1 MHDKNVILYTTKTI
15 RAIEGWHLSY
25 LENKEDNVL
34 GRKTAKMLGLVLAGS
49 MVISMTSPV
58 ADAAAKMSLS
68 KKKITITQ
76 GEKVTLKVKKAAKK
90 VKWSV
95 TKGKKVIK
103 LSKKKKA
110 SVVITG
116 KKAGKAVVTAKAGKK
131 KLTCKVTVKAANKDV
146 QPTQAPSTQTPS
158 TQAPSTQAPAI
169 KAPAT
174 QAPATN
180 TPASSPVTTAP
191 TVSEAP
197 VVSEAP
203 TTAPSESPKA
213 NEPVKNIVIDMS
225 KVSAKTFT
233 SSPAA
238 LDFSSQIE
246 SRFDLSYFK
255 EVKVGY
261 TLEIDEEADIAT
273 ITGGKIAVAST
284 TDDLDGYSN
293 GIAFSYNLSSTD
305 ETSTTIDLSGD
316 KVSGSAVGL
325 NVQPMDSANN
335 YGWPAAL
342 KSITITSIEFVAK
355 EGAVYTEGGVKP
367 TPAPTVA
374 PEFESSEFHYDGLD
388 QAWIDANIDPSKPVV
403 AISFDDGPGGYSKF
417 VDYGMQIQNSL
428 KEYGAHAT
436 FFYIGA
442 HIEHDEDSRNEV
454 ISAKEAG
461 FEVANHSYDSNGLDK
476 EDADIIKE
484 KIQKTDALL
493 KELTGYNNFLFRAPN
508 VAYSDTMF
516 AVIEKPFID
525 VSVWSNDYVNSTTK
539 EDLVENVTKNLKD
552 GDIINMHSVHEKT
565 AQAVPEI
572 LKYCKDNGIQVVGV
586 SELFAIKGKA
596 LMTGKKYNNAY

>member
-1 MHDKNVILYTTKTI
+1 M
-15 RAIEGWHLSY
+15 
-25 LENKEDNVL
+25 

-131 KLTCKVTVKAANKDV
+131 KLTCKVTVKAANTDV
-146 QPTQAPSTQTPS
+146 QPTQAPAT
-158 TQAPSTQAPAI
+158 

-261 TLEIDEEADIAT
+261 TLEINEEADIAT

-284 TDDLDGYSN
+284 ADDLDGYSD

-367 TPAPTVA
+367 TPAPTVT

-388 QAWIDANIDPSKPVV
+388 RAWIDANIDPSKPVV

-461 FEVANHSYDSNGLDK
+461 FEVANHSYDSNGLNK

>member
-1 MHDKNVILYTTKTI
+1 
-15 RAIEGWHLSY
+15 
-25 LENKEDNVL
+25 
-34 GRKTAKMLGLVLAGS
+34 MLGLVLAGS

-76 GEKVTLKVKKAAKK
+76 GEKVTLKVKKATKK

-131 KLTCKVTVKAANKDV
+131 KLTCKVTVKAANTDV
-146 QPTQAPSTQTPS
+146 QPTQAPATTAPTATPWE
-158 TQAPSTQAPAI
+158 
-169 KAPAT
+169 T
-174 QAPATN
+174 QAPATQP
-180 TPASSPVTTAP
+180 PATTAP
-191 TVSEAP
+191 TSTP
-197 VVSEAP
+197 VVREAP
-203 TTAPSESPKA
+203 TATPSESPKA

-261 TLEIDEEADIAT
+261 TLEINEEADIAT

-284 TDDLDGYSN
+284 TDDLNGYSD

-374 PEFESSEFHYDGLD
+374 PEFESSEFHYDGLNR
-388 QAWIDANIDPSKPVV
+388 AWIDANIDPSKPVV
-403 AISFDDGPGGYSKF
+403 ALSFDDGPGGYSKF

-461 FEVANHSYDSNGLDK
+461 FEVANHSYDSNGLNK

-539 EDLVENVTKNLKD
+539 EDLVENVTKDLKD

>member
-1 MHDKNVILYTTKTI
+1 M
-15 RAIEGWHLSY
+15 
-25 LENKEDNVL
+25 

-76 GEKVTLKVKKAAKK
+76 GEKVTLKVKKATKK

-131 KLTCKVTVKAANKDV
+131 KLTCKVTVKAANTDV
-146 QPTQAPSTQTPS
+146 QPTQAPATTAPTATPWE
-158 TQAPSTQAPAI
+158 
-169 KAPAT
+169 T
-174 QAPATN
+174 QAPATQP
-180 TPASSPVTTAP
+180 PATTAP
-191 TVSEAP
+191 TSTP

-203 TTAPSESPKA
+203 TATPSEAPTATPSESPKA

-261 TLEIDEEADIAT
+261 TLEINEEADIAT

-284 TDDLDGYSN
+284 TDDLNGYSD

-374 PEFESSEFHYDGLD
+374 PEFESSEFHYDGLNR
-388 QAWIDANIDPSKPVV
+388 AWIDANIDPSKPVV

-442 HIEHDEDSRNEV
+442 HIKHDEDSRNEV

-461 FEVANHSYDSNGLDK
+461 FEVANHSYDSNGLNK
-476 EDADIIKE
+476 EDADTIKE

-525 VSVWSNDYVNSTTK
+525 VSVWSKDYVNTTTK

-596 LMTGKKYNNAY
+596 LMTGEKYNNAY

>member
-1 MHDKNVILYTTKTI
+1 M
-15 RAIEGWHLSY
+15 
-25 LENKEDNVL
+25 

-76 GEKVTLKVKKAAKK
+76 GEKVTLKVKKATKK

-116 KKAGKAVVTAKAGKK
+116 KKAGKAVVTAKA
-131 KLTCKVTVKAANKDV
+131 ANTDV
-146 QPTQAPSTQTPS
+146 QPTQAP
-158 TQAPSTQAPAI
+158 ATQAPAT

-191 TVSEAP
+191 TVSETP

-261 TLEIDEEADIAT
+261 TLEINEEADIAT

-284 TDDLDGYSN
+284 TDDLNGYSD

-374 PEFESSEFHYDGLD
+374 PEFESSEFHYDGLNR
-388 QAWIDANIDPSKPVV
+388 AWIDANIDPSKPVV
-403 AISFDDGPGGYSKF
+403 ALSFDDGPGGYSKF

-461 FEVANHSYDSNGLDK
+461 FEVANHSYDSNGLNK

-539 EDLVENVTKNLKD
+539 EDLVENVTKDLKD

>member
-1 MHDKNVILYTTKTI
+1 M
-15 RAIEGWHLSY
+15 
-25 LENKEDNVL
+25 

-49 MVISMTSPV
+49 MVIGMTSPV

-146 QPTQAPSTQTPS
+146 QPTQEPA
-158 TQAPSTQAPAI
+158 TQAPSTQAPAT

-180 TPASSPVTTAP
+180 TPASSPATTAP

-203 TTAPSESPKA
+203 TPAPSESPKA

-261 TLEIDEEADIAT
+261 TLEINEEADIAT

-284 TDDLDGYSN
+284 ADDLDGYSN

-316 KVSGSAVGL
+316 KVSGSAAGL

-388 QAWIDANIDPSKPVV
+388 QAWINANIDPSKPVV

-442 HIEHDEDSRNEV
+442 HIEHDEESRNEV

-461 FEVANHSYDSNGLDK
+461 FEVANHSYDSNGLNK

>member
-1 MHDKNVILYTTKTI
+1 M
-15 RAIEGWHLSY
+15 
-25 LENKEDNVL
+25 

-76 GEKVTLKVKKAAKK
+76 GEKVTLKVKKATKK

-131 KLTCKVTVKAANKDV
+131 KLTCKVTVKAANTDV
-146 QPTQAPSTQTPS
+146 QPTQAP
-158 TQAPSTQAPAI
+158 ATQAPAT

-191 TVSEAP
+191 TVSETP
-197 VVSEAP
+197 VVSE
-203 TTAPSESPKA
+203 APSESPKA

-261 TLEIDEEADIAT
+261 TLEINEEADIAT

-284 TDDLDGYSN
+284 TDDLNGYSD

-305 ETSTTIDLSGD
+305 ETSTTIDLSGG

-367 TPAPTVA
+367 TPESTVA

-442 HIEHDEDSRNEV
+442 HIKHDEDSRNEV

-461 FEVANHSYDSNGLDK
+461 FEVANHSYDSNGLNK
-476 EDADIIKE
+476 EDADTIKE

-525 VSVWSNDYVNSTTK
+525 VSVWSNDYVNRTTK

-596 LMTGKKYNNAY
+596 LMTGEKYNNAY

>member
-1 MHDKNVILYTTKTI
+1 M
-15 RAIEGWHLSY
+15 
-25 LENKEDNVL
+25 

-76 GEKVTLKVKKAAKK
+76 GEKVTLKVKKATKK

-131 KLTCKVTVKAANKDV
+131 KLTCKVTVKAANTDV
-146 QPTQAPSTQTPS
+146 QPTQAP
-158 TQAPSTQAPAI
+158 ATQAPATQAPATQAPAT

-180 TPASSPVTTAP
+180 TPASSPVTT
-191 TVSEAP
+191 
-197 VVSEAP
+197 AP

-261 TLEIDEEADIAT
+261 TLEINEEADIAT

-284 TDDLDGYSN
+284 ADDLDGYSD

-374 PEFESSEFHYDGLD
+374 PEFESSEFHYDGLNR
-388 QAWIDANIDPSKPVV
+388 AWIDANIDPSKPVV

-461 FEVANHSYDSNGLDK
+461 FEVANHSYDSNGLNK

>member
-1 MHDKNVILYTTKTI
+1 MALILFK
-15 RAIEGWHLSY
+15 
-25 LENKEDNVL
+25 NKEDNVL

-49 MVISMTSPV
+49 MVIGMTSPV

-146 QPTQAPSTQTPS
+146 QPTQEPA
-158 TQAPSTQAPAI
+158 TQAPSTQAPAT

-180 TPASSPVTTAP
+180 TPASSPATTAP

-203 TTAPSESPKA
+203 TPAPSESPKA

-261 TLEIDEEADIAT
+261 TLEINEEADIAT

-284 TDDLDGYSN
+284 ADDLDGYSN

-374 PEFESSEFHYDGLD
+374 PEFESSEFHYDGLN
-388 QAWIDANIDPSKPVV
+388 QAWINANIDPSKPVV

-461 FEVANHSYDSNGLDK
+461 FEVANHSYDSNGLNK

>member
-1 MHDKNVILYTTKTI
+1 
-15 RAIEGWHLSY
+15 
-25 LENKEDNVL
+25 
-34 GRKTAKMLGLVLAGS
+34 MLGLVLAGS

-76 GEKVTLKVKKAAKK
+76 GEKVTLKVKKATKK

-146 QPTQAPSTQTPS
+146 QPTQEPATTAPTATPWE
-158 TQAPSTQAPAI
+158 
-169 KAPAT
+169 T
-174 QAPATN
+174 QAPATQP
-180 TPASSPVTTAP
+180 PATTAP
-191 TVSEAP
+191 TSTP

-203 TTAPSESPKA
+203 TATPSESPKA

-238 LDFSSQIE
+238 IDFSSQIE

-261 TLEIDEEADIAT
+261 TLEINEEADIAT

-284 TDDLDGYSN
+284 TDDLNGYSD

-374 PEFESSEFHYDGLD
+374 PEF
-388 QAWIDANIDPSKPVV
+388 
-403 AISFDDGPGGYSKF
+403 
-417 VDYGMQIQNSL
+417 
-428 KEYGAHAT
+428 
-436 FFYIGA
+436 
-442 HIEHDEDSRNEV
+442 
-454 ISAKEAG
+454 
-461 FEVANHSYDSNGLDK
+461 
-476 EDADIIKE
+476 
-484 KIQKTDALL
+484 
-493 KELTGYNNFLFRAPN
+493 
-508 VAYSDTMF
+508 
-516 AVIEKPFID
+516 
-525 VSVWSNDYVNSTTK
+525 
-539 EDLVENVTKNLKD
+539 
-552 GDIINMHSVHEKT
+552 
-565 AQAVPEI
+565 
-572 LKYCKDNGIQVVGV
+572 
-586 SELFAIKGKA
+586 
-596 LMTGKKYNNAY
+596 

>member
-1 MHDKNVILYTTKTI
+1 M
-15 RAIEGWHLSY
+15 
-25 LENKEDNVL
+25 

-76 GEKVTLKVKKAAKK
+76 GEKVTLKVKKATKK

-131 KLTCKVTVKAANKDV
+131 KLTCKVTVKAANTDV
-146 QPTQAPSTQTPS
+146 QPTQAPATTAPTATPWE
-158 TQAPSTQAPAI
+158 
-169 KAPAT
+169 T
-174 QAPATN
+174 QAPATQP
-180 TPASSPVTTAP
+180 PATTAP
-191 TVSEAP
+191 TSTP

-203 TTAPSESPKA
+203 TATPSESPKA

-261 TLEIDEEADIAT
+261 TLEINEEADIAT

-284 TDDLDGYSN
+284 TDDLNGYSD

-374 PEFESSEFHYDGLD
+374 PEFESSEFHYDGLNR
-388 QAWIDANIDPSKPVV
+388 AWIDANIDPSKPVV
-403 AISFDDGPGGYSKF
+403 ALSFDDGPGGYSKF
-417 VDYGMQIQNSL
+417 VDYGMQIQKAL
-428 KEYGAHAT
+428 TAAGAHAT

-442 HIEHDEDSRNEV
+442 HIKHDEESRNEV
-454 ISAKEAG
+454 LAAKEAG
-461 FEVANHSYDSNGLDK
+461 FEVANHSYDSNGLNSVGP
-476 EDADIIKE
+476 EVIKE
-484 KIQKTDALL
+484 KIAKTDELL
-493 KELTGYNNFLFRAPN
+493 SEITGYKHFLFRAPN
-508 VAYSDTMF
+508 VAYSQAMY

-525 VSVWSNDYVNSTTK
+525 VSIWSQDYQNSTTK
-539 EDLVENVTKNLKD
+539 DNLVNNVINNLKD
-552 GDIINMHSVHEKT
+552 GGIINMHSVHEKT

-572 LKYCKDNGIQVVGV
+572 LEQCKDKGYQVVSV
-586 SELFAIKGKA
+586 SELFAIKGKK
-596 LMTGKKYNNAY
+596 LMTGVKYNNAE

>member
-1 MHDKNVILYTTKTI
+1 M
-15 RAIEGWHLSY
+15 
-25 LENKEDNVL
+25 

-49 MVISMTSPV
+49 MVIGMTSPV

-146 QPTQAPSTQTPS
+146 QPTQEPA
-158 TQAPSTQAPAI
+158 TQAPSTQAPAT

-180 TPASSPVTTAP
+180 TPASSPATTAP

-203 TTAPSESPKA
+203 TPAPSESPKA

-261 TLEIDEEADIAT
+261 TLEINEEADIAT

-284 TDDLDGYSN
+284 ADDLDGYSN

-388 QAWIDANIDPSKPVV
+388 QAWINANIDPSKPVV

-461 FEVANHSYDSNGLDK
+461 FEVANHSYDSNGLNK

>member
-1 MHDKNVILYTTKTI
+1 
-15 RAIEGWHLSY
+15 
-25 LENKEDNVL
+25 
-34 GRKTAKMLGLVLAGS
+34 MLGLVLAGS

-76 GEKVTLKVKKAAKK
+76 GEKVTLKVKKATKK

-131 KLTCKVTVKAANKDV
+131 KLTCKVTVKAANTDV
-146 QPTQAPSTQTPS
+146 QPTQ
-158 TQAPSTQAPAI
+158 
-169 KAPAT
+169 APAT

-191 TVSEAP
+191 TVSETP

-261 TLEIDEEADIAT
+261 TLEINEEADIAT

-284 TDDLDGYSN
+284 TDDLNGYSD

-374 PEFESSEFHYDGLD
+374 PEFESSEFHYDGLNR
-388 QAWIDANIDPSKPVV
+388 AWIDANIDPSKPVV

-461 FEVANHSYDSNGLDK
+461 FEVANHSYDSNGLNK

>member
-1 MHDKNVILYTTKTI
+1 
-15 RAIEGWHLSY
+15 
-25 LENKEDNVL
+25 
-34 GRKTAKMLGLVLAGS
+34 MLGLVLAGS

-76 GEKVTLKVKKAAKK
+76 GEKVTLKVKKATKK

-131 KLTCKVTVKAANKDV
+131 KLTCKVTVKAANTDV
-146 QPTQAPSTQTPS
+146 QPTQAPATTAPTATPWE
-158 TQAPSTQAPAI
+158 
-169 KAPAT
+169 T
-174 QAPATN
+174 QAPATQP
-180 TPASSPVTTAP
+180 PATTAP
-191 TVSEAP
+191 TSTP

-203 TTAPSESPKA
+203 TATPSEAPTATPSESPKA

-261 TLEIDEEADIAT
+261 TLEINEEADIAT

-284 TDDLDGYSN
+284 ADDLDGYSN

-374 PEFESSEFHYDGLD
+374 PEFESSEFHYDGLNR
-388 QAWIDANIDPSKPVV
+388 AWIDANIDPSKPVV

-461 FEVANHSYDSNGLDK
+461 FEVANHSYDSNGLNK

-484 KIQKTDALL
+484 KIQKTYALL

>member
-1 MHDKNVILYTTKTI
+1 M
-15 RAIEGWHLSY
+15 
-25 LENKEDNVL
+25 

-76 GEKVTLKVKKAAKK
+76 GEKVTLKVKKATKK

-131 KLTCKVTVKAANKDV
+131 KLTCKVKVKAANTDV
-146 QPTQAPSTQTPS
+146 QPTQAP
-158 TQAPSTQAPAI
+158 ATQAPAT

-191 TVSEAP
+191 TVSETP

-261 TLEIDEEADIAT
+261 TLEINEEADIAT

-284 TDDLDGYSN
+284 ADDLNGYSD

-367 TPAPTVA
+367 TPESTVA

-388 QAWIDANIDPSKPVV
+388 QAWIDANLDPSKPVV

-461 FEVANHSYDSNGLDK
+461 FEVANHSYDSTGLNK

-539 EDLVENVTKNLKD
+539 EDLVENVTKDLKD

-596 LMTGKKYNNAY
+596 LMTGEKYNNAY

>member
-1 MHDKNVILYTTKTI
+1 M
-15 RAIEGWHLSY
+15 
-25 LENKEDNVL
+25 

-49 MVISMTSPV
+49 MVIGMTSPV

-146 QPTQAPSTQTPS
+146 QPTQEPA
-158 TQAPSTQAPAI
+158 TQAPSTQAPAT

-180 TPASSPVTTAP
+180 TPASSPATTAP

-203 TTAPSESPKA
+203 TPAPSESPKA

-261 TLEIDEEADIAT
+261 TLEINEEADIAT

-284 TDDLDGYSN
+284 ADDLDGYSN

-442 HIEHDEDSRNEV
+442 HIEHDEESRNEV

-525 VSVWSNDYVNSTTK
+525 VSVWSNDYVKTTKK

>member
-1 MHDKNVILYTTKTI
+1 
-15 RAIEGWHLSY
+15 
-25 LENKEDNVL
+25 
-34 GRKTAKMLGLVLAGS
+34 MLGLVLAGS

-76 GEKVTLKVKKAAKK
+76 GEKVTLKVKKATKK

-131 KLTCKVTVKAANKDV
+131 KLTCKVTVKAANTDV
-146 QPTQAPSTQTPS
+146 QPTQAPATTAPTATPWE
-158 TQAPSTQAPAI
+158 
-169 KAPAT
+169 T
-174 QAPATN
+174 QAPATQP
-180 TPASSPVTTAP
+180 PATTAP
-191 TVSEAP
+191 TSTP

-203 TTAPSESPKA
+203 TATPSEAPTATPSESPKA

-261 TLEIDEEADIAT
+261 TLEINEEADIAT

-284 TDDLDGYSN
+284 ADDLDGYSN

-374 PEFESSEFHYDGLD
+374 PEFESSEFHYDGLNR
-388 QAWIDANIDPSKPVV
+388 AWIDANIDPSKPVV

-428 KEYGAHAT
+428 KEYGTHAT

-461 FEVANHSYDSNGLDK
+461 FEVANHSYDSNGLNK

-586 SELFAIKGKA
+586 SESFAIKGKA

>member
-1 MHDKNVILYTTKTI
+1 M
-15 RAIEGWHLSY
+15 
-25 LENKEDNVL
+25 

-76 GEKVTLKVKKAAKK
+76 GEKVTLKVKKATKK

-131 KLTCKVTVKAANKDV
+131 KLTCKVTVKVANTDV
-146 QPTQAPSTQTPS
+146 QPTQAP
-158 TQAPSTQAPAI
+158 ATQAPAT

-180 TPASSPVTTAP
+180 TPVSSPVTTAP

-197 VVSEAP
+197 VVSE
-203 TTAPSESPKA
+203 APSESPKA

-261 TLEIDEEADIAT
+261 TLEINEEADIAT

-284 TDDLDGYSN
+284 TDDLDGYSD

-367 TPAPTVA
+367 TPESTVA

-461 FEVANHSYDSNGLDK
+461 FEVANHSYDSNGLNK

-596 LMTGKKYNNAY
+596 LMTGEKYNNAY

>member
-1 MHDKNVILYTTKTI
+1 
-15 RAIEGWHLSY
+15 
-25 LENKEDNVL
+25 
-34 GRKTAKMLGLVLAGS
+34 MLGLVLAGS
-49 MVISMTSPV
+49 MVIGMTSPV

-110 SVVITG
+110 SVVIAG

-146 QPTQAPSTQTPS
+146 QPTQEPATQAPSTQTPA
-158 TQAPSTQAPAI
+158 T

-180 TPASSPVTTAP
+180 TPAASPATTAP
-191 TVSEAP
+191 TVSDAP
-197 VVSEAP
+197 GVSEAP
-203 TTAPSESPKA
+203 TPAPSESPKA

-261 TLEIDEEADIAT
+261 TLEINEEADIAT

-284 TDDLDGYSN
+284 ADDLDGYSN

-388 QAWIDANIDPSKPVV
+388 QAWINANIDPSKPVV

-461 FEVANHSYDSNGLDK
+461 FEVANHSYDSNGLNK

-525 VSVWSNDYVNSTTK
+525 VSVWSNDYVKTTTK

>member
-1 MHDKNVILYTTKTI
+1 M
-15 RAIEGWHLSY
+15 
-25 LENKEDNVL
+25 

-76 GEKVTLKVKKAAKK
+76 GEKVTLKVKKATKK

-131 KLTCKVTVKAANKDV
+131 KLTCKVTVKAANTDV
-146 QPTQAPSTQTPS
+146 QPTQAPAT
-158 TQAPSTQAPAI
+158 

-191 TVSEAP
+191 TVSETP

-261 TLEIDEEADIAT
+261 TLEINEEADIAT

-284 TDDLDGYSN
+284 TDDLNGYSD

-374 PEFESSEFHYDGLD
+374 PEFESSEFHYDGLNR
-388 QAWIDANIDPSKPVV
+388 AWIDANIDPSKPVV

-461 FEVANHSYDSNGLDK
+461 FEVANHSYDSNGLNK

>member
-1 MHDKNVILYTTKTI
+1 M
-15 RAIEGWHLSY
+15 
-25 LENKEDNVL
+25 

-49 MVISMTSPV
+49 MVIGMTSPV

-146 QPTQAPSTQTPS
+146 QPTQEPA
-158 TQAPSTQAPAI
+158 TQAPSTQAPAT

-180 TPASSPVTTAP
+180 TPASSPATTAP

-203 TTAPSESPKA
+203 TPAPSESPKA

-261 TLEIDEEADIAT
+261 TLEINEEADIAT

-284 TDDLDGYSN
+284 ADDLDGYSN

-388 QAWIDANIDPSKPVV
+388 QAWINANIDPSKPVV

-442 HIEHDEDSRNEV
+442 HIEHDEESRNEV

-461 FEVANHSYDSNGLDK
+461 FEVANHSYDSNGLNK

-525 VSVWSNDYVNSTTK
+525 VSVWSNDYVKTTTK

>member
-1 MHDKNVILYTTKTI
+1 M
-15 RAIEGWHLSY
+15 
-25 LENKEDNVL
+25 

-76 GEKVTLKVKKAAKK
+76 GEKVTLKVKKATKK

-131 KLTCKVTVKAANKDV
+131 KLTCKVTVKAANTDV
-146 QPTQAPSTQTPS
+146 QPTQAP
-158 TQAPSTQAPAI
+158 ATQAPAT

-203 TTAPSESPKA
+203 SESPRA

-261 TLEIDEEADIAT
+261 TLEINEEADIAT

-284 TDDLDGYSN
+284 ADDLDGYSD

-367 TPAPTVA
+367 TPESTVA
-374 PEFESSEFHYDGLD
+374 PEFESSEFHYDGLN

-461 FEVANHSYDSNGLDK
+461 FEVANHSYDSNGLNK

>member
-1 MHDKNVILYTTKTI
+1 M
-15 RAIEGWHLSY
+15 
-25 LENKEDNVL
+25 

-76 GEKVTLKVKKAAKK
+76 GEKVTLKVKKATKK

-131 KLTCKVTVKAANKDV
+131 KLTCKVTVKAANTDV
-146 QPTQAPSTQTPS
+146 QPTQAP
-158 TQAPSTQAPAI
+158 ATQAPAT

-203 TTAPSESPKA
+203 TMAPSESPKA

-261 TLEIDEEADIAT
+261 TLEINEEADIAT

-284 TDDLDGYSN
+284 TDDLNGYSD

-367 TPAPTVA
+367 TPESTVA

-417 VDYGMQIQNSL
+417 ADYGMQIQNSL

-442 HIEHDEDSRNEV
+442 HIKHDEDSRNEV

-461 FEVANHSYDSNGLDK
+461 FEVANHSYDSNGLNK
-476 EDADIIKE
+476 EDADTIKE

-525 VSVWSNDYVNSTTK
+525 VSVWSKDYVNTTTK

-596 LMTGKKYNNAY
+596 LMTGEKYNNAY

>member
-1 MHDKNVILYTTKTI
+1 
-15 RAIEGWHLSY
+15 
-25 LENKEDNVL
+25 
-34 GRKTAKMLGLVLAGS
+34 MLGLVLAGS

-76 GEKVTLKVKKAAKK
+76 GEKVTLKVKKATKK

-131 KLTCKVTVKAANKDV
+131 KLTCKVTVKAANTDV
-146 QPTQAPSTQTPS
+146 QPTQAPATTAPTATPWE
-158 TQAPSTQAPAI
+158 
-169 KAPAT
+169 T
-174 QAPATN
+174 QAPATQP
-180 TPASSPVTTAP
+180 PATTAP
-191 TVSEAP
+191 TSTP

-203 TTAPSESPKA
+203 TATPSEAPTATPSESPKA

-261 TLEIDEEADIAT
+261 TLEINEEADIAT

-284 TDDLDGYSN
+284 TDDLNGYSD

-374 PEFESSEFHYDGLD
+374 PEFESSEFHYDGLNR
-388 QAWIDANIDPSKPVV
+388 AWIDANIDPSKPVV

-461 FEVANHSYDSNGLDK
+461 FEVANHSYDSNGLNK

-539 EDLVENVTKNLKD
+539 EDLVENVTKDLKD

>member
-1 MHDKNVILYTTKTI
+1 
-15 RAIEGWHLSY
+15 
-25 LENKEDNVL
+25 
-34 GRKTAKMLGLVLAGS
+34 MLGLVLAGS

-76 GEKVTLKVKKAAKK
+76 GEKVTLKVKKATKK

-131 KLTCKVTVKAANKDV
+131 KLTCKVTVKAANTDV
-146 QPTQAPSTQTPS
+146 QPTQAPATTAPTATPWE
-158 TQAPSTQAPAI
+158 
-169 KAPAT
+169 T
-174 QAPATN
+174 QAPATQP
-180 TPASSPVTTAP
+180 PATTAP
-191 TVSEAP
+191 TSTP

-203 TTAPSESPKA
+203 TATPSEAPTATPSESPKA

-261 TLEIDEEADIAT
+261 TLEINEEADIAT

-284 TDDLDGYSN
+284 TDDLNGYSD

-374 PEFESSEFHYDGLD
+374 PEFESSEFHYDGLNR
-388 QAWIDANIDPSKPVV
+388 AWIDANIDPSKPVV
-403 AISFDDGPGGYSKF
+403 ALSFDDGPGGYSKF

-461 FEVANHSYDSNGLDK
+461 FEVANHSYDSNGLNK

-539 EDLVENVTKNLKD
+539 EDLVENVTKDLKD

>member
-1 MHDKNVILYTTKTI
+1 
-15 RAIEGWHLSY
+15 
-25 LENKEDNVL
+25 
-34 GRKTAKMLGLVLAGS
+34 MLGLVLAGS

-76 GEKVTLKVKKAAKK
+76 GEKVTLKVKKATKK

-131 KLTCKVTVKAANKDV
+131 KLTCKVTVKAANTDV
-146 QPTQAPSTQTPS
+146 QPTQAPATTAPTATPWE
-158 TQAPSTQAPAI
+158 
-169 KAPAT
+169 T
-174 QAPATN
+174 QAPATQP
-180 TPASSPVTTAP
+180 PATTAP
-191 TVSEAP
+191 TSTP

-203 TTAPSESPKA
+203 TATPSEAPTATPSESPKA

-261 TLEIDEEADIAT
+261 TLEINEEADIAT

-284 TDDLDGYSN
+284 ADDLDGYSN

-374 PEFESSEFHYDGLD
+374 PEFESSEFHYDGLNR
-388 QAWIDANIDPSKPVV
+388 AWIDANIDPSKPVV

-461 FEVANHSYDSNGLDK
+461 FEVANHSYDSNGLNK

>member
-1 MHDKNVILYTTKTI
+1 
-15 RAIEGWHLSY
+15 
-25 LENKEDNVL
+25 
-34 GRKTAKMLGLVLAGS
+34 MLGLVLAGS
-49 MVISMTSPV
+49 MVIGMTSPV

-146 QPTQAPSTQTPS
+146 QPTQEPATQV
-158 TQAPSTQAPAI
+158 PSTQAPAT

-180 TPASSPVTTAP
+180 TPASSPATTAP

-203 TTAPSESPKA
+203 TPAPSESPKA

-261 TLEIDEEADIAT
+261 TLEINEEADIAT

-284 TDDLDGYSN
+284 ADDLDGYSN

-316 KVSGSAVGL
+316 KVSGSAAGL
-325 NVQPMDSANN
+325 NIQPMDSANS

-374 PEFESSEFHYDGLD
+374 PEFVSSEFHYDGLD

-442 HIEHDEDSRNEV
+442 HIEHDEESRNEV

-461 FEVANHSYDSNGLDK
+461 FEVANHSYDSNGLNK

>member
-1 MHDKNVILYTTKTI
+1 M
-15 RAIEGWHLSY
+15 
-25 LENKEDNVL
+25 

-76 GEKVTLKVKKAAKK
+76 GEKVTLKVKKATKK

-131 KLTCKVTVKAANKDV
+131 KLTCKVTVKAANTDV
-146 QPTQAPSTQTPS
+146 QPTQ
-158 TQAPSTQAPAI
+158 
-169 KAPAT
+169 APAT

-191 TVSEAP
+191 TVSETP

-261 TLEIDEEADIAT
+261 TLEINEEADIAT

-284 TDDLDGYSN
+284 ADDLDGYSD

-374 PEFESSEFHYDGLD
+374 PEFESSEFHYDGLNR
-388 QAWIDANIDPSKPVV
+388 AWIDANIDPSKPVV

-461 FEVANHSYDSNGLDK
+461 FEVANHSYDSNGLNK

>member
-1 MHDKNVILYTTKTI
+1 
-15 RAIEGWHLSY
+15 
-25 LENKEDNVL
+25 
-34 GRKTAKMLGLVLAGS
+34 MLGLVLAGS

-76 GEKVTLKVKKAAKK
+76 GEKVTLKVKKATKK

-131 KLTCKVTVKAANKDV
+131 KLTCKVTVKAANTDV
-146 QPTQAPSTQTPS
+146 QPTQAPATTAPTATPWE
-158 TQAPSTQAPAI
+158 
-169 KAPAT
+169 T
-174 QAPATN
+174 QAPATQP
-180 TPASSPVTTAP
+180 PATTAP
-191 TVSEAP
+191 TSTP

-203 TTAPSESPKA
+203 TATPSEAPTATPSESPKA

-261 TLEIDEEADIAT
+261 TLEINEEADIAT

-284 TDDLDGYSN
+284 TDDLNGYSD

-374 PEFESSEFHYDGLD
+374 PEFESSEFHYDGLNR
-388 QAWIDANIDPSKPVV
+388 AWIDANIDPSKPVV
-403 AISFDDGPGGYSKF
+403 ALSFDDGPGGYSKF

-461 FEVANHSYDSNGLDK
+461 FEVANHSYDSNGLNK

-539 EDLVENVTKNLKD
+539 EDLVENVTKDLKD

-586 SELFAIKGKA
+586 SELFTIKGKA

>member
-1 MHDKNVILYTTKTI
+1 MVGDK
-15 RAIEGWHLSY
+15 R
-25 LENKEDNVL
+25 
-34 GRKTAKMLGLVLAGS
+34 
-49 MVISMTSPV
+49 
-58 ADAAAKMSLS
+58 
-68 KKKITITQ
+68 
-76 GEKVTLKVKKAAKK
+76 
-90 VKWSV
+90 
-95 TKGKKVIK
+95 KKVIK

-131 KLTCKVTVKAANKDV
+131 KLTCKVKVKAANTDV
-146 QPTQAPSTQTPS
+146 QPTQAP
-158 TQAPSTQAPAI
+158 ATQAPAT

-191 TVSEAP
+191 TVSETP

-261 TLEIDEEADIAT
+261 TLEINEEADIAT

-284 TDDLDGYSN
+284 TDDLDGYSD

-367 TPAPTVA
+367 TPESTVA

-461 FEVANHSYDSNGLDK
+461 FEVANHSYDSNGLNK

-596 LMTGKKYNNAY
+596 LMTGEKYNNAY

>member
-1 MHDKNVILYTTKTI
+1 M
-15 RAIEGWHLSY
+15 
-25 LENKEDNVL
+25 
-34 GRKTAKMLGLVLAGS
+34 GRKTTKMLGLVLAGS

-76 GEKVTLKVKKAAKK
+76 GEKVTLKVKKATKK

-131 KLTCKVTVKAANKDV
+131 KLTCKVKVKAANTDV
-146 QPTQAPSTQTPS
+146 QPTQAPATQTPA
-158 TQAPSTQAPAI
+158 T

-191 TVSEAP
+191 TVSETP

-261 TLEIDEEADIAT
+261 TLEINEEADIAT

-284 TDDLDGYSN
+284 ADDLDGYSD

-367 TPAPTVA
+367 TPAVA

-388 QAWIDANIDPSKPVV
+388 QTWIDANIDPSKPVV

-417 VDYGMQIQNSL
+417 ADYGMQIQNSL

-442 HIEHDEDSRNEV
+442 HIKHDEDSRNEV

-461 FEVANHSYDSNGLDK
+461 FEVANHSYDSNGLNK
-476 EDADIIKE
+476 EDADTIKE

-525 VSVWSNDYVNSTTK
+525 VSVWSKDYVNTTTK

-596 LMTGKKYNNAY
+596 LMTGEKYNNAY

>member
-146 QPTQAPSTQTPS
+146 QPTQAPSTQ
-158 TQAPSTQAPAI
+158 APAI

-174 QAPATN
+174 QAPATKAPATN

-238 LDFSSQIE
+238 LDFSGQIE

-261 TLEIDEEADIAT
+261 TLEINEEADIAT